1 MDNREYQ
8 LEQKKLDD
16 TIKHIEDQT
25 YYVWELIENKKNQ
38 FKEQTNATGD
48 EIAYRKGKQEAE
60 LLSKAYDEPYF
71 GRFDIVSDE
80 FGPETFYIGKQGVKD
95 RNEDIVVVDWR
106 MPIASVYYN
115 FTPGK
120 PRQKYVVEN
129 ERTNRKETFQVDI
142 SQKRE
147 FTIEKRK
154 LKKVM
159 QQVASIKSDLN
170 KTFTD
175 KGEQLAVT
183 DDFLREILE
192 TSETTGFLKEI
203 IATIQQEQ
211 NIAIRQPIDKNI
223 IIQGVAGSGK
233 SSIALH
239 RLSFLLFN
247 NKNVKPENVLII
259 GPSNMFLSSFKG
271 LLPDLN
277 LEGIKQSTFQQLV
290 LHYLGNSIKNKID
303 TGYSDY
309 FENVLFKDGTEN
321 ERKRIEFK
329 GSEAFSLLIDIY
341 LQEFKERYEVRF
353 KPLQMFE
360 TTLFSEDLQ
369 KIFAGYAY
377 LPFAKQVLK
386 FIDHVWNYFKSQ
398 LESKIVD
405 LKGQYDFITESYFRD
420 AGLSDQ
426 TKNSL
431 IRQMKDIFDYKKS
444 KLEKTFNETYS
455 KWKEQMVIPEPLT
468 LYKQILSFEVL
479 NAFSHEIGEE
489 LPKLF
494 SPHSIKKITYFDLP
508 PMLYIY
514 LSLYEAP
521 VKYAHMIIDEAQDF
535 SYMHFLVLSKLTKTM
550 TVLGDKDQSIFLNY
564 GQENWDRVQKLIF
577 NDKED
582 MLLTMNNS
590 YRSTKEIIEVANNV
604 LSNQFGLLHTPITP
618 INRSGPKV
626 GFDVVHNGE
635 ELFTKIKATI
645 KEWKSK
651 YKRIA
656 IIHKDERKAKKLADY
671 LQSEIGIGVV
681 YINPEEDVKSGQV
694 SVLASYNSKGMEFDG
709 VILVN
714 VNEESFPTDDLHSR
728 LLYVLLTRAQQE
740 VRGFYQDTP
749 TALLEGNIKPLV
761 KAASRFDDIL

>member
-1 MDNREYQ
+1 
-8 LEQKKLDD
+8 
-16 TIKHIEDQT
+16 
-25 YYVWELIENKKNQ
+25 
-38 FKEQTNATGD
+38 
-48 EIAYRKGKQEAE
+48 
-60 LLSKAYDEPYF
+60 
-71 GRFDIVSDE
+71 
-80 FGPETFYIGKQGVKD
+80 
-95 RNEDIVVVDWR
+95 
-106 MPIASVYYN
+106 
-115 FTPGK
+115 
-120 PRQKYVVEN
+120 
-129 ERTNRKETFQVDI
+129 
-142 SQKRE
+142 
-147 FTIEKRK
+147 
-154 LKKVM
+154 
-159 QQVASIKSDLN
+159 
-170 KTFTD
+170 
-175 KGEQLAVT
+175 
-183 DDFLREILE
+183 
-192 TSETTGFLKEI
+192 
-203 IATIQQEQ
+203 
-211 NIAIRQPIDKNI
+211 
-223 IIQGVAGSGK
+223 
-233 SSIALH
+233 
-239 RLSFLLFN
+239 
-247 NKNVKPENVLII
+247 
-259 GPSNMFLSSFKG
+259 
-271 LLPDLN
+271 
-277 LEGIKQSTFQQLV
+277 
-290 LHYLGNSIKNKID
+290 
-303 TGYSDY
+303 
-309 FENVLFKDGTEN
+309 
-321 ERKRIEFK
+321 
-329 GSEAFSLLIDIY
+329 
-341 LQEFKERYEVRF
+341 
-353 KPLQMFE
+353 
-360 TTLFSEDLQ
+360 
-369 KIFAGYAY
+369 
-377 LPFAKQVLK
+377 LPFAKQVSK
-386 FIDHVWNYFKSQ
+386 FIEHVLNYFKSQ

-420 AGLSDQ
+420 AGLSDP

-431 IRQMKDIFDYKKS
+431 IRQMKDIFDYKRS
-444 KLEKTFNETYS
+444 KLEKTFNETFT
-455 KWKEQMVIPEPLT
+455 KWKEQMVIPDPLT

-494 SPHSIKKITYFDLP
+494 SHHSIKKITYFDLP

-521 VKYAHMIIDEAQDF
+521 VNYAHMIIDEAQDF

-604 LSNQFGLLHTPITP
+604 LSNQFGLLHTPIRP

-645 KEWKSK
+645 NEWKSK

-671 LQSEIGIGVV
+671 LQSEIGKGVV

-749 TALLEGNIKPLV
+749 TTLLEGNIKPLV